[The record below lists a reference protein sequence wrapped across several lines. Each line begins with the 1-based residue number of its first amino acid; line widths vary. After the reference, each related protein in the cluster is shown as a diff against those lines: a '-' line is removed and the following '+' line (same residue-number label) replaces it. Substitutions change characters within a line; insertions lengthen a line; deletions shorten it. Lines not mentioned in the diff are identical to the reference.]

1 VAQDN
6 TVGDAL
12 LGAVASV
19 GGAVGQA
26 IGDLFRADDQLG
38 STPASGQHF
47 KVNKDTVLASGKII
61 NDQIV
66 ILTKAYDKAYE
77 KLRVNLEGADEVNAS
92 IAGAWNSRLV
102 DAPDSYAKRVTQY
115 IVSLTNLVEQLR
127 TSAEQYGFDDDE
139 ISTSLGVRS

>member
-1 VAQDN
+1 MAQDN

-61 NDQIV
+61 NDQV
-66 ILTKAYDKAYE
+66 ALLTAAYQNAYA
-77 KLRVNLEGADEVNAS
+77 KLRVVLDGPDQVNES
-92 IAGAWNSRLV
+92 IAAAWNSRLV
-102 DAPDSYAKRVTQY
+102 DGPSSYAARVEQY
-115 IVSLTNLVEQLR
+115 MQSLNNLVDQLR
-127 TSAEQYGFDDDE
+127 TSAQQYGYSDE
-139 ISTSLGVRS
+139 EIAASLGVVS